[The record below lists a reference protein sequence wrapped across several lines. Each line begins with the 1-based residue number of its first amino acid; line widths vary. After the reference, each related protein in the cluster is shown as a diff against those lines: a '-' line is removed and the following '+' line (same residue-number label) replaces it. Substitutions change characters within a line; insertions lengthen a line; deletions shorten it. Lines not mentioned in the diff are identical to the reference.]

1 MVTTLGPMPLT
12 LSHPAAVLPLRRLG
26 LPVTVMVVGSMVPD
40 VPVFTG
46 SDRGYDVTHSLLGVV
61 TVDVVMAL
69 IAVAWWTFVMR
80 DALVDAAPHA
90 VRRRLPARARL
101 TRREWLLSPVAAAFG
116 ALTHLVWDAFTHSG
130 AWGWRHIAWLREDHA
145 GWSGTMW
152 AQQVSGVVGLMVV
165 AAAALAHLRAA
176 RPVDPDRAPRV
187 LPAAAL
193 PSAIGLAGVVGTVSA
208 AGHAPSGLYS
218 MAFFAVVDGLIA
230 LTAGLVVLTAAWHL
244 RRRENVGG
252 IGSGSPRADPIPP
265 TS

>member
-46 SDRGYDVTHSLLGVV
+46 SARGYDVTHSLLGVV

-69 IAVAWWTFVMR
+69 IVVAWWTFVMR
-80 DALVDAAPHA
+80 DALVDAAPHVA
-90 VRRRLPARARL
+90 RRRLPARARL
-101 TRREWLLSPVAAAFG
+101 TRREWLLAPVAAALG

-130 AWGWRHIAWLREDHA
+130 EWGSRHVAWLREDHA

-152 AQQVSGVVGLMVV
+152 AQQVSGVVGLTVV
-165 AAAALAHLRAA
+165 ALAAIAHLRAA
-176 RPVDPDRAPRV
+176 RPVDPHRAEPV
-187 LPAAAL
+187 LPTWTL
-193 PSAIGLAGVVGTVSA
+193 PLVVVLAGLVGLVS
-208 AGHAPSGLYS
+208 GVSHLPSGLYS

-230 LTAGLVVLTAAWHL
+230 LAAGMLLLTGAWHL
-244 RRRENVGG
+244 RRRKDVGG
-252 IGSGSPRADPIPP
+252 IGSRSAAG
-265 TS
+265 